1 MYVICRFCTLGD
13 GPPEQM
19 TASTKQGTSAAKD
32 SRSSKLVKIHK
43 VSHTHTY
50 MEWTHNA

>member
-1 MYVICRFCTLGD
+1 
-13 GPPEQM
+13 M

-32 SRSSKLVKIHK
+32 SRSSKLVKVHK
-43 VSHTHTY
+43 VSHTH